1 MKLSIGDSEVI
12 HDCLELILRGQAG
25 IQQITAFRL
34 PFMETPIIEHF
45 EVIRNNERHDVVP
58 QALLEEQKPPDTA
71 ISILK
76 RMDGF
81 KGIRTVIKTGTI
93 KDSANKLDPPD
104 QLVGLIAFYLL
115 VLHLLA
121 IQYGV
126 KR

>member
-104 QLVGLIAFYLL
+104 QLVGLIVFYLL
-115 VLHLLA
+115 ILHLLA